1 MSIDSFGFQVMSLRE
16 LQQELAVLAEQHPE
30 LLEQPVWT
38 ANMHPLHFPVRHVG
52 RGRAGVQLVFER
64 GGN

>member
-1 MSIDSFGFQVMSLRE
+1 MSIDSFGYQVMSLRE
-16 LQQELAVLAEQHPE
+16 LIVELQGLASVHPE

-38 ANMHPLHFPVRHVG
+38 ANMHPLHFPVRHAE
-52 RGRAGVQLVFER
+52 RGRNGVQLVFER